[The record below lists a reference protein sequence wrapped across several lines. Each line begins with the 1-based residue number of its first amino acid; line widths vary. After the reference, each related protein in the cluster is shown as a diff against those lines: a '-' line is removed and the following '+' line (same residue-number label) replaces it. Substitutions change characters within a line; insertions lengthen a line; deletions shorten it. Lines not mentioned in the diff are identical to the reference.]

1 MKNLPDSLVLSAYA
15 APASFTVGLLM
26 AWLAFTPIPPDSMAI
41 FAACLGLLIIL
52 MAGHMDLT
60 NPSARRFDGWM

>member
-1 MKNLPDSLVLSAYA
+1 MSKIPDAIILSLYA

-26 AWLAFTPIPPDSMAI
+26 AWLAFTPIPADSLTI
-41 FAACLGLLIIL
+41 FAACFGFLTIL
-52 MAGHMDLT
+52 MAAHLDLT